1 MDECGS
7 GGGVLC
13 CVRVVHLYCLRHTV
27 QRCGGAFVLEVYAMG
42 FFHYETLQCFFS
54 SIFPLLY
61 FFSLHALCVPIAYQ
75 PYYCSFYAIHTFFPL
90 HSSLSLSLLNGMC
103 VILRYLFNYTKP
115 YFEYNKAKRNETD
128 RHANKFNGKNCVSQM
143 SMVTMSC
150 HAIQFNFHSLCE
162 IKVAFSAI
170 FLVGGDI
177 YQHV

>member
-1 MDECGS
+1 MNVAVVVVCCAVY
-7 GGGVLC
+7 VLYIDTAC
-13 CVRVVHLYCLRHTV
+13 ATQCSVVVVRVSLKYMLWVS
-27 QRCGGAFVLEVYAMG
+27 FIMK
-42 FFHYETLQCFFS
+42 HYNVVFS

-61 FFSLHALCVPIAYQ
+61 FFSLHVLCVPIAYQ

-177 YQHV
+177 Y